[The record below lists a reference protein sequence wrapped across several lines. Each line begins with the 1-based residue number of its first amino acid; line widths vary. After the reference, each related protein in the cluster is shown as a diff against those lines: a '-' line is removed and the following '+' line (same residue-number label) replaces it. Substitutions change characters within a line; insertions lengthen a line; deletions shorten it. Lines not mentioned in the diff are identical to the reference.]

1 MHIIDR
7 PRLVSRET
15 YEVLIEKT
23 HNTLLQNSEVASI
36 YQVGSIGHPG
46 ISDLDLVCIFK
57 GEAEVKANIREG
69 LNTDELYILTH
80 NLFGIKKSRLEQSFQ
95 YSFYTGY
102 RHVGGASL
110 DIPREPTSFID
121 NKLKRQIAL
130 EFMLKMY
137 ISMYTQI
144 TYSTIKLR
152 AFLLE
157 AKAIAFD
164 LNLLGIQEHKLKD
177 QVSQVNHWRDQ
188 WFENQPSDREV
199 AIMFKSFFKNLEEIL
214 SEQVTG
220 GVFYLPYEQTA
231 VSKNISINRAA
242 TLKRKHFGLSLLSLL
257 PFMNRKLLSIQNKL
271 NSFLIEL
278 PYSTDFKKTIH
289 EKRFQFYEQLWNDNK
304 LRYPH
309 FIPPTTGI
317 RLWRP
322 EDFT

>member
-15 YEVLIEKT
+15 YEALIEKI
-23 HNTLLQNSEVASI
+23 HNTLLQNNEVASI

-57 GEAEVKANIREG
+57 GEAEVKTNIRDG

-80 NLFGIKKSRLEQSFQ
+80 NLFGIKKSALEQSFQ

-110 DIPREPTSFID
+110 DIPQEPTSLID
-121 NKLKRQIAL
+121 TGLKRQIAL

-137 ISMYTQI
+137 ISMYTQL
-144 TYSTIKLR
+144 TYGTIKLR

-164 LNLLGIQEHKLKD
+164 LSLLGIQEHILKD

-188 WFENQPSDREV
+188 WFNNQPSNREI
-199 AIMFKSFFKNLEEIL
+199 ATLFKSFFESLEQVL
-214 SEQVTG
+214 SEKLADEK
-220 GVFYLPYEQTA
+220 FYLPYEQTA
-231 VSKNISINRAA
+231 TSRNILINQGEV
-242 TLKRKHFGLSLLSLL
+242 LKRKHRGFPLFSWL
-257 PFMNRKLLSIQNKL
+257 PWMNRKLLNAQNRF
-271 NSFLIEL
+271 NSFTIEL
-278 PYSTDFKKTIH
+278 PYRTDFEGTAH
-289 EKRFQFYEQLWNDNK
+289 ERRFQFYEQLWDDNK

-309 FIPPTTGI
+309 FIPTTTGI